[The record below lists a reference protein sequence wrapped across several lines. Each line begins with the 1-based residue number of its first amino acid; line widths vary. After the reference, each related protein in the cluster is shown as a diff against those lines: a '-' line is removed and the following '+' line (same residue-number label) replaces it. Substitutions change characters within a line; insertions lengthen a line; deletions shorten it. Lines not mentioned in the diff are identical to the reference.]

1 MRINSIDRTLVALRS
16 VVCTVALLLA
26 AGPASQVALAG
37 KDVGKAGPLRVGW
50 ATADLTPD
58 VPVHIAGGSSLRV
71 SEGVKDPIVATVLVI
86 ESVGKQGTGDMLIMV
101 GCDLARAEKA
111 LCDRVRELV
120 AELQPEIDVSKIVLN
135 ATHNHGAPCVRTA
148 PELAAEL
155 AKRGL
160 EVPAEW
166 SYYGVAPDAMSPL
179 GYLEFAAPRI
189 AKAIAQAWKDR
200 KPGGVSFGLGHAV
213 VSHNRLVVY
222 DNGRVAQFG
231 HTGRP
236 DFSHIEGYEDHS
248 VGLLYT
254 YDASRKLTGVV
265 INVPCAAWGLESRL
279 TADYWHETR
288 NELRKRLGKS
298 LYVLQQIAVSGEQWP
313 RALVDSRAEER
324 MRKLTGRNRRE
335 EIAVRLANAVT
346 SVLPY
351 MQDQIEWN
359 PTFVHRVAQIELS
372 RRQLTEKE
380 VQSRRQDFD
389 RLLKQYRKMRQ
400 QIEANPKMREK
411 PRWFQDI
418 SAVYWRMA
426 RAARVVRMFELQQT
440 EPKIPMQVHVVRIGD
455 MAIATFPLAPYL
467 DFGIQIKARSK
478 AVQTFTVQTA
488 DGHFRYL
495 PTQRSQTGNA
505 YGAVPESTVF
515 GTKGGRELVEQTL
528 ELINSLWASPR

>member
-1 MRINSIDRTLVALRS
+1 MRSSIITKASVALGGAVYTLV
-16 VVCTVALLLA
+16 LLLA

-37 KDVGKAGPLRVGW
+37 GDAAKAGPLRVGW
-50 ATADLTPD
+50 AMTDLTPD
-58 VPVHIAGGSSLRV
+58 LPVHMGGWFCLRV
-71 SEGVKDPIVATVLVI
+71 AEGVMDPIVATVLVL
-86 ESVGKQGTGDMLIMV
+86 ESVAEDGSNDMLIMV
-101 GCDLARAEKA
+101 GCDLARAEKV
-111 LCDRVRELV
+111 LCNRVRKLV
-120 AELQPEIDVSKIVLN
+120 AELQPEIDVDKIVLN

-166 SYYGVAPDAMSPL
+166 SYYGVAPDVMSPVA
-179 GYLEFAAPRI
+179 YLEFAAPRI

-222 DNGRVAQFG
+222 SNGRSAQFG
-231 HTGRP
+231 NTDRP

-265 INVPCAAWGLESRL
+265 VNVPCAAWGAGLRI

-298 LYVLQQIAVSGEQWP
+298 LHVLQQVAASGEQWP
-313 RALVDSRAEER
+313 TAIVDRRAEDR
-324 MRKLTGRNRRE
+324 MQKLTGRNRRE

-351 MQDQIEWN
+351 MQGQIEWN
-359 PTFVHRVAQIELS
+359 PTFVHRVEQIELS
-372 RRQLTEKE
+372 RRHLTKKE
-380 VQSRRQDFD
+380 VESRRRDFD
-389 RLLKQYRKMRQ
+389 RLLGQYRKMRQ
-400 QIEANPKMREK
+400 QIDANPKIREQ
-411 PRWFQDI
+411 PNWFRDI
-418 SAVYWRMA
+418 SGVYWRLA
-426 RAARVVRMFELQQT
+426 RADRVVRMFELQQT
-440 EPKIPMQVHVVRIGD
+440 EPKAPVQVHVVRIGD

-478 AVQTFTVQTA
+478 AMQTFTVQTA
-488 DGHFRYL
+488 DGHYRYL
-495 PTQRSQTGNA
+495 PTERSLAGGA

-515 GTKGGRELVEQTL
+515 GPKGGRELVEGTL
-528 ELINSLWASPR
+528 ELIESLWGEK